1 MKRFL
6 RFSLIG
12 WLLLMAVVCP
22 ARAAE
27 RVRVLCDRSLYAAGE
42 TIWMRGWITDTDRNV
57 PTSRFLYVELLR
69 DGHGDIEKRIKIKEQ
84 GGLFISQ
91 LELADD
97 LDSGWYTLRA
107 YTLAQKDWPA
117 DALFHTRL
125 LIRGTGPI
133 PSLYAMHSVQAAD
146 NEDIE
151 VDLTR
156 DTDGYL
162 TVTLT
167 DVDGHP
173 VAGNFALS
181 VVPGIY
187 ADYDYQPSPFT
198 SDPSADLVEGPR
210 EYAQEIDFRVKS
222 VNRRLPEK
230 YSVAIMSQDI
240 GYYHAQDIEGYRNLR
255 GEEGQLFRIPDLD
268 FQEGTLFSVNVT
280 GSPNIFPALEQ
291 ECFAAPFD
299 YGPTWPKQ
307 PEIRD
312 TVLIRARLDGTAT
325 PLPPDDTITTS
336 LITAERKPSFYRP
349 DRIVGPYSSVF
360 EWRQVQ
366 LREQLSPYDDRNL
379 MMHITSFYPGFI
391 ISYDSEEFKCNM
403 YTTRGG
409 SVSPKGY
416 SSFHPV
422 DLYIDGIKQDDWTE
436 ARTLSVRDVQ
446 NLYVLRGSEA
456 ALYRA
461 SAVVLLELRHFDY
474 KELDAVHRAG
484 HQATI
489 GILPL
494 GWRRPKDFDPEPSSP
509 LDRRGTLYWNPCIR
523 TNAAGRAEIALPEL
537 PENCYIRLEGRTLD
551 GRWFSKRLL

>member
-1 MKRFL
+1 MKRIL

-12 WLLLMAVVCP
+12 WLLLLAFVCP

-27 RVRVLCDRSLYAAGE
+27 RVRVLCDRSLYGAGE
-42 TIWMRGWITDTDRNV
+42 TVWLRGWITDADRNV

-69 DGHGDIEKRIKIKEQ
+69 DGRAEVEKRIKIKEQ

-91 LELADD
+91 LELSDD
-97 LDSGWYTLRA
+97 LESGWYTLRA

-117 DALFHTRL
+117 EALFHTRL
-125 LIRGTGPI
+125 LIRGAGPI
-133 PSLYAMHSVQAAD
+133 SSLYAMPSVQAGD
-146 NEDIE
+146 NEGIE
-151 VDLTR
+151 VNLTR
-156 DTDGYL
+156 DADGHL
-162 TVTLT
+162 MVTLA
-167 DVDGHP
+167 DADGHP

-187 ADYDYQPSPFT
+187 AEYDYQPAQFI
-198 SDPSADLVEGPR
+198 SDPSTELLEGPR

-222 VNRRLPEK
+222 IHRRLPEK

-240 GYYHAQDIEGYRNLR
+240 GYYHAQDVEVNRNLR

-280 GSPNIFPALEQ
+280 GSSDIIPALEK

-299 YGPTWPKQ
+299 YGPTWPTR

-312 TVLIRARLDGTAT
+312 TALIRARLEGTVAS
-325 PLPPDDTITTS
+325 LPSDDTITTS

-349 DRIVGPYSSVF
+349 DRMVGPYSTVF
-360 EWRQVQ
+360 ERRQVQ

-461 SAVVLLELRHFDY
+461 SAVVLLELKHFDY
-474 KELDAVHRAG
+474 KELNAVRRAG

-494 GWRRPKDFDPEPSSP
+494 GWRRPKDFDLEPSSTSG
-509 LDRRGTLYWNPCIR
+509 RQGTLYWHPCIR
-523 TNAAGRAEIALPEL
+523 TNADGRADIVLPEL
-537 PENCYIRLEGRTLD
+537 PENCYIRIEGRTLD
-551 GRWFSKRLL
+551 GRWFSTRLL